1 MSFLDKVL
9 QSWKPPHIKLLIGK
23 EPIHVTR
30 VKSETHKMFE
40 VTSQRCEHVTSKMLK
55 FSQHARK
62 LPPLSVDPA
71 HPFTLF
77 SHAKNIDYL
86 VRENYT

>member
-1 MSFLDKVL
+1 MLFE
-9 QSWKPPHIKLLIGK
+9 K

-40 VTSQRCEHVTSKMLK
+40 VTSQKCEHVPLKMLK
-55 FSQHARK
+55 LSQQATK
-62 LPPLSVDPA
+62 LPPLTLDSG
-71 HPFTLF
+71 HHFTLF
-77 SHAKNIDYL
+77 SCAESIDCL